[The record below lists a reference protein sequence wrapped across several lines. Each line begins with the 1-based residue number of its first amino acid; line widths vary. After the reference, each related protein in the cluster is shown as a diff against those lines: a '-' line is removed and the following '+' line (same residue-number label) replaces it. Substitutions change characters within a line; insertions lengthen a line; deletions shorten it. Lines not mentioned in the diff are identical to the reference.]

1 MNGSHQVPW
10 ICSSSGSLD
19 GLECDLYLQ
28 WADLLPVLTL
38 AFCSILGSYI
48 YMRYTTAHLFTL
60 STIHCVCEFS
70 WSLQFLTFVLS
81 MGKRKSLEIQPPL
94 IHMTHIYQEIQLF

>member
-1 MNGSHQVPW
+1 MVLNVIFTYSGQIFSQFLPW
-10 ICSSSGSLD
+10 LSAA
-19 GLECDLYLQ
+19 YL
-28 WADLLPVLTL
+28 V
-38 AFCSILGSYI
+38 II

-70 WSLQFLTFVLS
+70 WSLQFLSFVLS